1 MALDGQPDV
10 ARRFQCSIRLVSFSF
25 PVTNEISL
33 IAAFMTGLLG
43 SLHCVGMCGGI
54 VGALSMGLSA
64 RTRGSLWRLFPY
76 QLLYN
81 SGRILSYVIAGGL
94 LAWLSS
100 ETTSQFGQSG
110 NYIGKWLS
118 GLFMVALGFYIAGW
132 WQVLTILE
140 RAGNHVW
147 RYVQPLG
154 QRFLPVTNPFQAFG
168 LGLVW
173 GWLPCGMV
181 YAMLAFALSS
191 QDAMQGALIMLAF
204 GLGTLPMLVLMGSA
218 ASRLGNFVRRPL
230 VRQLAGT
237 LILLF
242 GLYTLF
248 APAAHDH
255 HNHNEMDSGKET
267 QPTGQAEHRCGSG
280 H

>member
-1 MALDGQPDV
+1 M
-10 ARRFQCSIRLVSFSF
+10 
-25 PVTNEISL
+25 TNEIGL

-54 VGALSMGLSA
+54 VGALSMGLPEKS
-64 RTRGSLWRLFPY
+64 RNQIWRLLPY
-76 QLLYN
+76 QILYN
-81 SGRILSYVIAGGL
+81 SGRILSYVIAGAL
-94 LAWLSS
+94 IAWLGA
-100 ETTSQFGQSG
+100 ETTSQFGQSTSS
-110 NYIGKWLS
+110 IGKWLS

-132 WQVLTILE
+132 WQVLSVLE

-147 RYVQPLG
+147 KYLQPLG
-154 QRFLPVTNPFQAFG
+154 QHFLPVKNPFQAFG

-191 QDAMQGALIMLAF
+191 QDSTQGGLIMLAF
-204 GLGTLPMLVLMGSA
+204 GLGTLPMLLLMGSA
-218 ASRLGNFVRRPL
+218 ASRMSGFVRKPL

-242 GLYTLF
+242 GLYSLF
-248 APAAHDH
+248 APGAHDH
-255 HNHNEMDSGKET
+255 NNHNSMNSGENNPHVGHT
-267 QPTGQAEHRCGSG
+267 EHKCG
-280 H
+280 

>member
-1 MALDGQPDV
+1 M
-10 ARRFQCSIRLVSFSF
+10 
-25 PVTNEISL
+25 TNEISL

-54 VGALSMGLSA
+54 VGALSMGLSEK
-64 RTRGSLWRLFPY
+64 TRNNTWQLLPY

-81 SGRILSYVIAGGL
+81 SGRILSYVIAGTL
-94 LAWLSS
+94 IAWVGA
-100 ETTSQFGQSG
+100 ETSSQFGQTGSSM
-110 NYIGKWLS
+110 GKWVS
-118 GLFMVALGFYIAGW
+118 GLFMVALGLYISGW
-132 WQVLTILE
+132 WQLLSILE
-140 RAGNHVW
+140 RAGNHIW
-147 RYVQPLG
+147 KYLQPLG

-191 QDAMQGALIMLAF
+191 QDAIQGGLIMLAF
-204 GLGTLPMLVLMGSA
+204 GLGTLPMLFLMGSA
-218 ASRLGNFVRRPL
+218 ASRLSNFVRSPL
-230 VRQLAGT
+230 VRQTAGT

-242 GLYTLF
+242 GLYSIF
-248 APAAHDH
+248 APGAHDH
-255 HNHNEMDSGKET
+255 HNHENMGGDKIQSNSET
-267 QPTGQAEHRCGSG
+267 GHKCGGS